1 VSIGSSDDF
10 SAAPGH
16 DVGLDSPVPLLGK
29 EFLEPPREAV
39 KLLSRELGNG
49 VLKFFYAHN
58 IAAYRNV
65 FGDGKGASGAGQG
78 AARILGM
85 IDDEA
90 GLKSH
95 PLARGVVGDQVA
107 KTQALKQGV
116 HMTRC
121 IRSGLWAVLFFSMV
135 AGSHGED
142 AREPILLWPKGAPG
156 EKGDIGAEKR
166 IVPARAEDRDGTTWL
181 TNVTQPTITVYR
193 PSSATPTGT
202 AVLVCPGGGYRILA
216 YDKEGT
222 EIAQWLNSLGV
233 TAVVLKY
240 RVPPRQERTRDEPPL
255 QDAQRALGIIRSH
268 AQEWKIDPAR
278 IGVIGFSAGGHLAA
292 HLSTNHNRRSYEPV
306 DAADRAPCR
315 PDFAM
320 LIYPA
325 ALVVYGQL
333 HQLAPEL
340 KVTADTPP
348 TFLVHSEDD
357 RFPIE
362 NSLFY
367 YLALTDARVSAEMH
381 LYPSG
386 AHGYGL
392 RPSSH
397 LASTWP
403 KRAEEWMRSLGL
415 LVSKP

>member
-1 VSIGSSDDF
+1 
-10 SAAPGH
+10 
-16 DVGLDSPVPLLGK
+16 
-29 EFLEPPREAV
+29 
-39 KLLSRELGNG
+39 
-49 VLKFFYAHN
+49 
-58 IAAYRNV
+58 
-65 FGDGKGASGAGQG
+65 
-78 AARILGM
+78 M
-85 IDDEA
+85 
-90 GLKSH
+90 
-95 PLARGVVGDQVA
+95 
-107 KTQALKQGV
+107 
-116 HMTRC
+116 
-121 IRSGLWAVLFFSMV
+121 
-135 AGSHGED
+135 
-142 AREPILLWPKGAPG
+142 
-156 EKGDIGAEKR
+156 
-166 IVPARAEDRDGTTWL
+166 RAEDRDGTTWL
-181 TNVTQPTITVYR
+181 TNVTKPTITVYR

-233 TAVVLKY
+233 TAIVLKY
-240 RVPPRQERTRDEPPL
+240 RVPPRQERPRDEPAL
-255 QDAQRALGIIRSH
+255 QDAQRLGIIRSH
-268 AQEWKIDPAR
+268 AQEWKIDPGR

-325 ALVVYGQL
+325 PLVVYGQL
-333 HQLAPEL
+333 HRLAPEL
-340 KVTADTPP
+340 KVTTDTPP

-357 RFPIE
+357 RFPIGD
-362 NSLFY
+362 SPFY
-367 YLALTDARVSAEMH
+367 YMALSDARVSAEMH

-397 LASTWP
+397 LATTWP
-403 KRAEEWMRSLGL
+403 KRAEEWMRSLGF